1 MLVATLQLAKDSLDS
16 LPEMQSEME
25 ASSSLTYVGCTTRK
39 IASLDKL
46 KPGDHIIAKK
56 RLMLR
61 ILSYDHHMLVVEV
74 VNTEIV
80 AIYKKR
86 KASGVV
92 EGTVDYGADKIT
104 VLDYDCP
111 YTGQEAIAR
120 ARERM
125 DQSYKLLT
133 SNCEHFVTEARTG
146 QEQSIQVQKVEK
158 RARVAG
164 AFAVGI
170 RVAAA
175 LVVGPAYV
183 TTRKGKYK
191 RISDSDME
199 NA

>member
-1 MLVATLQLAKDSLDS
+1 
-16 LPEMQSEME
+16 MQNEME
-25 ASSSLTYVGCTTRK
+25 ASSGLTYVGCTTRK
-39 IASLDKL
+39 IASLDEL
-46 KPGDHIIAKK
+46 KPGDHIVAKE

-61 ILSYDHHMLVVEV
+61 ILSCDHHMLVVEV
-74 VNTEIV
+74 VNAKLV
-80 AIYKKR
+80 AIHNKR
-86 KASGVV
+86 KVSVIV
-92 EGTVDYGADKIT
+92 EGTVDYRADEIT

-120 ARERM
+120 VRERM

-146 QEQSIQVQKVEK
+146 QKQSIQVQKVEK

-191 RISDSDME
+191 RISDSDQ
-199 NA
+199 